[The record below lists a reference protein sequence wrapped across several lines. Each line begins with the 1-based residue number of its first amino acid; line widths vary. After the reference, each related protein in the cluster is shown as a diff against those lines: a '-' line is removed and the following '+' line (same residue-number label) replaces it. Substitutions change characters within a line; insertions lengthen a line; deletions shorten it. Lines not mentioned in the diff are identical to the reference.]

1 MAKQRFKITRYT
13 NPSGEE
19 VFRLS
24 GTLNGDR
31 IRKNFKN
38 RGDAVAERQK
48 LTIRFHN
55 EEPEGRT
62 IWTTLTQAENQEA
75 IAAFSRLKR
84 SGSNRSLSFVV
95 NYFLNHY
102 KEAAFSVSVAEATDQ
117 YFEQKSRDTQRG
129 IITERQE
136 KAINMELKKLVSHFD
151 GRMINEITADEIK
164 DYLDSPLGRSK
175 ATPSLKTWNNR
186 RGYISTFFR
195 FCHSKK
201 FVGENPILEVPQ
213 YRIKQA
219 RGTATTLSANEAREL
234 MHFLETYRGEKN
246 KTETWWGEEGCMV
259 PYFALTLFAG
269 IRPDYKDGEIAKL
282 AQKDIRLETG
292 VIFIEPE
299 VSKVNEKRS
308 IQIQP
313 NLAQWLRCYPISDYP
328 IIPARRFRDMWV
340 NVRQRFKLSHDV
352 LRHTFITMLVARF
365 RSVGDASLQAG
376 NSEAVIRKHYL
387 DIRTQ
392 EEADEFWNIMPQKT
406 ATAERPC
413 NSPR

>member
-1 MAKQRFKITRYT
+1 MAKQRFKIARFT

-24 GTLNGDR
+24 GTLNGER

-38 RGDAVAERQK
+38 RADAVAERQK

-55 EEPEGRT
+55 EEPDGRT
-62 IWTTLTQAENQEA
+62 IFTTLTAAENQEA
-75 IAAFSRLKR
+75 IAAFSMLKR
-84 SGSNRSLSFVV
+84 SGSNRPLSFVV
-95 NYFLNHY
+95 SYFLNHY
-102 KEAAFSVSVAEATDQ
+102 KEAAFSVSIAEATDQ
-117 YFEQKSRDTQRG
+117 YLEQKSRDAQRR

-136 KAINMELKKLVSHFD
+136 KAITMELKKMVSHFE
-151 GRMINEITADEIK
+151 GRMINEITAEEIRN
-164 DYLDSPLGRSK
+164 YLDSPLGRSK

-186 RGYISTFFR
+186 RGYISTFFK
-195 FCHSKK
+195 FCHTKR

-234 MHFLETYRGEKN
+234 MHFLETYRGEQN
-246 KTETWWGEEGCMV
+246 TTGTYWGEEGCMV

-282 AQKDIRLETG
+282 APNDIRLGTS

-313 NLAQWLRCYPISDYP
+313 NLAQWLQRYPISEYP
-328 IIPARRFRDMWV
+328 IIPTRRFRDMWV
-340 NVRQRFKLSHDV
+340 SVRKRFKLSHDV
-352 LRHTFITMLVARF
+352 MRHTFITMLVAKF

-376 NSEAVIRKHYL
+376 NSEAVIRRHYL
-387 DIRTQ
+387 DIRTK
-392 EEADEFWNIMPQKT
+392 EEAEKFWNIMPEKPT
-406 ATAERPC
+406 TVE
-413 NSPR
+413 